1 MIIIFFKE
9 KYNKKLILKKN
20 FSGKYKKIIK
30 EFSITIS
37 SKIKTYFGNFG
48 ISKEYMS
55 NIIFYTEKKIVEIP
69 FQAFALPSNKKII
82 FNIKE
87 KNKKKII
94 SLKDDYIK
102 RILID
107 ILKKK
112 FNKNF
117 YINMIEKD
125 NKIKKELNLIN

>member
-1 MIIIFFKE
+1 
-9 KYNKKLILKKN
+9 
-20 FSGKYKKIIK
+20 
-30 EFSITIS
+30 
-37 SKIKTYFGNFG
+37 
-48 ISKEYMS
+48 MS
-55 NIIFYTEKKIVEIP
+55 NIIFYTDKKIVEIP
-69 FQAFALPSNKKII
+69 FQAFALPSNRKIM